1 MELIQ
6 GFWEAIRTGHLPDLG
21 HWSYVL
27 IALLVFVE
35 GPSVTLVAGAM
46 AATGILRAEWVLVA
60 AAIGN
65 FASDQFW
72 YWLGRLGGAQSFL
85 RRSHWFQRRADEIAQ
100 IESGIQEHAVKM
112 YLMAKLSMGLLA
124 IPTLMSAGLVRVSWW
139 RLASVSVVIEPLWTG
154 FLVFAGYRLG
164 QHITRLERGLQ
175 IAALIAGCAL
185 LLLFLYWYRRMFQR
199 FSEAQKAG
207 LSTIHE

>member
-6 GFWEAIRTGHLPDLG
+6 EGWEALRTCSLQNLG
-21 HWSYVL
+21 HWSNVL
-27 IALLVFVE
+27 IALPEVQE
-35 GPSVTLVAGAM
+35 GPSVTLAAGAV
-46 AATGILRAEWVLVA
+46 AAKGILCLERVPVSA
-60 AAIGN
+60 AASN
-65 FASDQFW
+65 FTSYQFW
-72 YWLGRLGGAQSFL
+72 HWLGRLGGAQGYL
-85 RRSHWFQRRADEIAQ
+85 RRFRWFRQRTDEIAQ

>member
-6 GFWEAIRTGHLPDLG
+6 GVWEAIRTGNLPDLG

-27 IALLVFVE
+27 IALLVFLE

-46 AATGILRAEWVLVA
+46 AATGILRPEWVLVA
-60 AAIGN
+60 AAAGN

-72 YWLGRLGGAQSFL
+72 YWLGRLGGAQGFL
-85 RRSHWFQRRADEIAQ
+85 RRFRWFRQRTDEIAQ

-124 IPTLMSAGLVRVSWW
+124 IPTLMSAGLARVAWW
-139 RLASVSVVIEPLWTG
+139 RLAGVSVVIEPIWTG

-164 QHITRLERGLQ
+164 EHIARLERGLE
-175 IAALIAGCAL
+175 IAALVAGCAL
-185 LLLFLYWYRRMFQR
+185 LLALLYWYRRALQR
-199 FSEAQKAG
+199 INEAHKAG
-207 LSTIHE
+207 LSTMNE

>member
-6 GFWEAIRTGHLPDLG
+6 GVWEAIRTGNLPDLG

-27 IALLVFVE
+27 IALLVFLE

-46 AATGILRAEWVLVA
+46 AATGILRPEWVCVA
-60 AAIGN
+60 AAAGN

-72 YWLGRLGGAQSFL
+72 YWLGRLGGAQGFL
-85 RRSHWFQRRADEIAQ
+85 RRFRWFRHRTDEIAQ

-124 IPTLMSAGLVRVSWW
+124 IPTLMSAGLARVAWW
-139 RLASVSVVIEPLWTG
+139 RLAGVSVVIEPIWTG

-164 QHITRLERGLQ
+164 EHIARLERGLE
-175 IAALIAGCAL
+175 IAALVAGCAL
-185 LLLFLYWYRRMFQR
+185 LLALLYWYRRVFQR
-199 FSEAQKAG
+199 INEARKAG
-207 LSTIHE
+207 LSTMNE